1 MSQPPRRIV
10 TGHAPDGR
18 SVVARDERL
27 PAVVNPTVGVSF
39 FEVWNTQA
47 MPVPIDN
54 AAGPPERS
62 LQIAPHPHGSA
73 IRVVEFPPEDARTRD
88 LSGEAAR
95 AAFAQMGNAHD
106 STWNQASPHP
116 LMHRTETVDYGIVLE
131 GEIHLVLTDSE
142 TKLGPGDIVV
152 QRGTDHAW
160 ANRSDRVARMA
171 FILLDGSFDPALKSV
186 ISHP

>member
-1 MSQPPRRIV
+1 
-10 TGHAPDGR
+10 
-18 SVVARDERL
+18 
-27 PAVVNPTVGVSF
+27 
-39 FEVWNTQA
+39 
-47 MPVPIDN
+47 
-54 AAGPPERS
+54 
-62 LQIAPHPHGSA
+62 
-73 IRVVEFPPEDARTRD
+73 
-88 LSGEAAR
+88 
-95 AAFAQMGNAHD
+95 
-106 STWNQASPHP
+106 
-116 LMHRTETVDYGIVLE
+116 YGIVLE